1 MNFTKYTKYI
11 QYLLFAISIVL
22 VVIFYL
28 TQTASMDDKIL
39 DANLIWAYV
48 LVAIAAVLAVSFPL
62 VKAFKTKKTFLT
74 LLALVVGVVVLVGV
88 CYLLAPGTPI
98 DLNFE
103 VPERTFKLTDTALFV
118 TYALFGASII
128 AVLWSAIRNSIKK

>member
-1 MNFTKYTKYI
+1 MKYLKYI

-22 VVIFYL
+22 IVVFYA
-28 TQTASMDDKIL
+28 TQTGSMDDKIL

-48 LVAIAAVLAVSFPL
+48 LVAIAAILAVIFPL
-62 VKAFKTKKTFLT
+62 VKAFKSKKGFLR
-74 LLALVVGVVVLVGV
+74 LLVVVAGVVVLIGG

-103 VPERTFKLTDTALFV
+103 VAERTFKLTDTALFV
-118 TYALFGASII
+118 TYALIGASII
-128 AVLWSAIRNSIKK
+128 ALLWSAIRNTTLKR

>member
-1 MNFTKYTKYI
+1 MKYTKYL

-22 VVIFYL
+22 IIVFYT
-28 TQTASMDDKIL
+28 TQTGSMDDKIL

-48 LVAIAAVLAVSFPL
+48 LVAIAAVLAVIFPL
-62 VKAFKTKKTFLT
+62 AKAFKTKKGFLR
-74 LLALVVGVVVLVGV
+74 LLAVIVGVVVLVGG

-103 VPERTFKLTDTALFV
+103 VSARTFKLTDTALFV
-118 TYALFGASII
+118 TYALIGASII
-128 AVLWSAIRNSIKK
+128 ALLWSAIRNSTIKK